1 MAIDY
6 TLTGRALRESVNQEI
21 EHLFKRSNML
31 HVERQMIV
39 MLLEESIYGAKA
51 VGLDRGAEIIRN
63 AYQQVKGEQK

>member
-6 TLTGRALRESVNQEI
+6 TLTGRALRESINQEI
-21 EHLFKRSNML
+21 DHLFKRSDML

-39 MLLEESIYGAKA
+39 MLLTEAIYGAKA
-51 VGLDRGAEIIRN
+51 VGLDRGAQIIRE